1 MTDTTERG
9 RPLAPS
15 STTRTTKKRDKHV
28 SALQK
33 RDARE
38 KLEREIKNVIAT
50 PPSERTSEESKLL
63 SVHGK
68 AKVRSLLKQMEKSA
82 RRKRSM
88 EENAEEREDSKR
100 EIDDAVAVVMKLL
113 REDAGAQFVLHTGA
127 GVSTSAKIPGTLYL
141 IGWFSIERT
150 MNFRYDPLH
159 LCVSSSVVFLS
170 LSL

>member
-15 STTRTTKKRDKHV
+15 STTRTTRKKRDHKI

-33 RDARE
+33 RTIRE

-63 SVHGK
+63 DVHE
-68 AKVRSLLKQMEKSA
+68 AKVSSLLAQMEKSA
-82 RRKRSM
+82 HRKRSM
-88 EENAEEREDSKR
+88 EEKAEEKEDSKR

-113 REDAGAQFVLHTGA
+113 REDAGSQFVLHTGA
-127 GVSTSAKIPGTLYL
+127 GVSTSAKIPGTYL
-141 IGWFSIERT
+141 IGWFSIEFGRLS
-150 MNFRYDPLH
+150 F
-159 LCVSSSVVFLS
+159 S
-170 LSL
+170 LSLTV